1 MKNRALFFILLK
13 TMYKLER
20 VKSLFF
26 KLIYMPYARN
36 FVKYFTCT
44 RTFDFHS
51 CCIITDEEIETQI
64 GWMVTLAQGNISIK
78 EELGLE
84 PR

>member
-1 MKNRALFFILLK
+1 
-13 TMYKLER
+13 
-20 VKSLFF
+20 
-26 KLIYMPYARN
+26 MPYARN

-64 GWMVTLAQGNISIK
+64 GWMVILAQGNKSIK